1 MGQQIQSDPAQ
12 AGSAATALSTG
23 TSAVLG
29 FSAAAKDGDS
39 TITGNVNNAS
49 PLIDNM
55 SNYANQIAAEVES
68 VSSSITK
75 IDENFQANDTQVAQN
90 ISELTGWDSSV
101 AQTNRSNANHANSQA
116 SSVQADPDAYN

>member
-12 AGSAATALSTG
+12 AGSAATVLSTG

-49 PLIDNM
+49 PLIDNL

-75 IDENFQANDTQVAQN
+75 IDENFQANDTQVAQS

>member
-12 AGSAATALSTG
+12 AGSAATTLSTG